1 MANNF
6 KFRPGLADQ
15 RRASKSACDFYAA
28 TSGRETPAEQ
38 KAIQATVKPK
48 QQRAPRQA
56 STAPTEHQEQSALV
70 SWWYRYSATKQLD
83 HRLLVAIPNAQ
94 ILIGFARD
102 PGAFMGYLKQE
113 GFRKGAADL
122 VLFLPRGRYHALLVE
137 MKRTGGGVLS
147 EEQRDM
153 ARIIGEQGYMCMTCY
168 GFEDAR
174 VTVMNYLNEAAL

>member
-1 MANNF
+1 MTRPFRF
-6 KFRPGLADQ
+6 KPSLADTKRAILSTLEAMTSDRTTDEG
-15 RRASKSACDFYAA
+15 RRLI
-28 TSGRETPAEQ
+28 AEMR
-38 KAIQATVKPK
+38 ATVKPK

-56 STAPTEHQEQSALV
+56 STEPSEHEEQSALV
-70 SWWYRYSATKQLD
+70 SWWYRYSSTKRLD

-113 GFRKGAADL
+113 GFRAGAQDL
-122 VLFLPRGRYHALLVE
+122 VLFVPSGKYHGLLIE
-137 MKRTGGGVLS
+137 MKRRASGVVS
-147 EEQRDM
+147 EAQHDM

-174 VTVMNYLNEAAL
+174 VTVERYLEGVA